1 MRSGDIF
8 GSNDKGQEM
17 LSDVMSHFK
26 LVKEF
31 RNVGYFETDHHK
43 QIVQELKMAI
53 QQGKLIAVAGIVG
66 CGKTTTLKKIR
77 DTLVKEGEII
87 VAKSLSVEKA
97 RVTLSTLMMALFYDL
112 STEKDFKI
120 PTQSEKRER
129 KLQELI
135 TKRKKPVALFIDE
148 AHDLHGNTLI
158 GLKRLIEMV
167 QDCGG
172 TLSVVLAGHPKLKND
187 LRRSSLE
194 EIGSRTTV
202 FDLDGIAASKRGFI
216 EWLLQKCTKS
226 ETDIHS
232 ILTEEAIDLL
242 AERLLTP
249 LQIEHHLTLA
259 LEEAYLIGETPVS
272 ENVIES
278 ILAKDID
285 DLESK
290 LTRHGYNVK
299 TLAGAVNVQP
309 KVIRSFL
316 RKKLS
321 PGQSQEIKMEMLAV
335 GIPL

>member
-1 MRSGDIF
+1 
-8 GSNDKGQEM
+8 M

-31 RNVGYFETDHHK
+31 CNVGYFETDHHK

-135 TKRKKPVALFIDE
+135 TKRKKPVALFQPIIITG
-148 AHDLHGNTLI
+148 HGNTLI

-187 LRRSSLE
+187 LRRSALE

>member
-1 MRSGDIF
+1 
-8 GSNDKGQEM
+8 M

-43 QIVQELKMAI
+43 QIFKELKMAI
-53 QQGKLIAVAGIVG
+53 QQGKLIAVSGIVG
-66 CGKTTTLKKIR
+66 SGKTTTLKQIR
-77 DTLVKEGEII
+77 NILDEEGEII

-97 RVTLSTLMMALFYDL
+97 RVTLSTLIMALFYDL
-112 STEKDFKI
+112 STEKDLKI

-135 TKRKKPVALFIDE
+135 KKRQKPVALFIDE

-187 LRRSSLE
+187 LRRSALE

-202 FDLDGIAASKRGFI
+202 FDLDGIAASKRNFI

-299 TLAGAVNVQP
+299 TLAEAVNVQP

-321 PGQSQEIKMEMLAV
+321 PGQSQEIKVEMLSV

>member
-1 MRSGDIF
+1 MNIIAR
-8 GSNDKGQEM
+8 
-17 LSDVMSHFK
+17 L
-26 LVKEF
+26 
-31 RNVGYFETDHHK
+31 GY
-43 QIVQELKMAI
+43 
-53 QQGKLIAVAGIVG
+53 
-66 CGKTTTLKKIR
+66 
-77 DTLVKEGEII
+77 
-87 VAKSLSVEKA
+87 
-97 RVTLSTLMMALFYDL
+97 Y
-112 STEKDFKI
+112 
-120 PTQSEKRER
+120 
-129 KLQELI
+129 
-135 TKRKKPVALFIDE
+135 
-148 AHDLHGNTLI
+148 

-187 LRRSSLE
+187 LRRSALE

-202 FDLDGIAASKRGFI
+202 FDLDGIAASKRNFI

-299 TLAGAVNVQP
+299 TLAEAVNVQP

-321 PGQSQEIKMEMLAV
+321 PGQSQEIKVEMLSV

>member
-1 MRSGDIF
+1 
-8 GSNDKGQEM
+8 M

-77 DTLVKEGEII
+77 DTLVKGGEII

-226 ETDIHS
+226 EADIHS

>member
-1 MRSGDIF
+1 M
-8 GSNDKGQEM
+8 
-17 LSDVMSHFK
+17 
-26 LVKEF
+26 
-31 RNVGYFETDHHK
+31 
-43 QIVQELKMAI
+43 
-53 QQGKLIAVAGIVG
+53 
-66 CGKTTTLKKIR
+66 
-77 DTLVKEGEII
+77 
-87 VAKSLSVEKA
+87 EKA
-97 RVTLSTLMMALFYDL
+97 RVTLSTLIMALFYDL
-112 STEKDFKI
+112 STEKDLKI
-120 PTQSEKRER
+120 PTQAEKKER

-135 TKRKKPVALFIDE
+135 KKRKKPVALFIDE

-187 LRRSSLE
+187 LRRSALE

-202 FDLDGIAASKRGFI
+202 FDLDGIAASKRNFI
-216 EWLLQKCTKS
+216 EWLMQKCTKS
-226 ETDIHS
+226 ETDIYS

-299 TLAGAVNVQP
+299 TLAEAVNVQP

-321 PGQSQEIKMEMLAV
+321 PGQTQEIKVEMLAV

>member
-1 MRSGDIF
+1 
-8 GSNDKGQEM
+8 M

-43 QIVQELKMAI
+43 QIFQELKMAI
-53 QQGKLIAVAGIVG
+53 RQGKLIAVAGIVG

-77 DTLVKEGEII
+77 DTLIKEGEII

-112 STEKDFKI
+112 STEKDVKI

-135 TKRKKPVALFIDE
+135 MKRKKPVALFIDE

-172 TLSVVLAGHPKLKND
+172 ILSVVLAGHPKLKND

-194 EIGSRTTV
+194 EIGSRTTI
-202 FDLDGIAASKRGFI
+202 FNLDGIAASKREFI
-216 EWLLQKCTKS
+216 EWLLRECSKAG
-226 ETDIHS
+226 TDIHA
-232 ILTEEAIDLL
+232 ILTEEAVDLL

-259 LEEAYLIGETPVS
+259 LEEGYLIGETPVPA
-272 ENVIES
+272 NVVES

-285 DLESK
+285 GLEQK
-290 LTRHGYNVK
+290 LTRQGYNVK
-299 TLAGAVNVQP
+299 ALAATVNVQP

-316 RKKLS
+316 NGKLS
-321 PGQSQEIKMEMLAV
+321 PGQTQEIQVEMLAA

>member
-1 MRSGDIF
+1 MKSGDIF
-8 GSNDKGQEM
+8 GNNDKGQEM

-66 CGKTTTLKKIR
+66 CGKTTTLNKIR

-216 EWLLQKCTKS
+216 EWLLRKCTKS
-226 ETDIHS
+226 GTDIHS
-232 ILTEEAIDLL
+232 ILTEEAVDLL

-259 LEEAYLIGETPVS
+259 LEEGYLIGETPVPA
-272 ENVIES
+272 NVVES

-285 DLESK
+285 GLEQK

-299 TLAGAVNVQP
+299 TLAATVNVQP

-316 RKKLS
+316 RRKLS
-321 PGQSQEIKMEMLAV
+321 PGQTQEIQVEMLAA

>member
-1 MRSGDIF
+1 
-8 GSNDKGQEM
+8 
-17 LSDVMSHFK
+17 
-26 LVKEF
+26 VKEF

-43 QIVQELKMAI
+43 QIFKELKMAI
-53 QQGKLIAVAGIVG
+53 HQGKLIAVAGIVG
-66 CGKTTTLKKIR
+66 SGKTTTLKKIR
-77 DTLVKEGEII
+77 DTLAEENEII

-97 RVTLSTLMMALFYDL
+97 RVTLSTLIMALFYDL
-112 STEKDFKI
+112 STEKDLKI
-120 PTQSEKRER
+120 PTQAEKKER

-135 TKRKKPVALFIDE
+135 KKRKKPVALFIDE

-187 LRRSSLE
+187 LRRSALE

-202 FDLDGIAASKRGFI
+202 FDLDGIAASKRDFI
-216 EWLLQKCTKS
+216 EWLLHKCTKT
-226 ETDIHS
+226 ETDIYS

-299 TLAGAVNVQP
+299 TLAEAVNVQP

-316 RKKLS
+316 HKKLS

>member
-1 MRSGDIF
+1 
-8 GSNDKGQEM
+8 M

-43 QIVQELKMAI
+43 QIFKELKMAI
-53 QQGKLIAVAGIVG
+53 QQGKLIAVSGIVG
-66 CGKTTTLKKIR
+66 SGKTTTLKQIR
-77 DTLVKEGEII
+77 NILDEEGEII

-97 RVTLSTLMMALFYDL
+97 RVTLSTLIMALFYDL
-112 STEKDFKI
+112 STEKDLKI

-135 TKRKKPVALFIDE
+135 KKRKKPVALFIDE
-148 AHDLHGNTLI
+148 AHDLHGKTLI

-202 FDLDGIAASKRGFI
+202 FGLDGIAASKRDFI
-216 EWLLQKCTKS
+216 EWLIQKCTKS
-226 ETDIHS
+226 ETDIYS

-242 AERLLTP
+242 AERLHTP

-259 LEEAYLIGETPVS
+259 LEEAYLIGETPVT

-278 ILAKDID
+278 ILAKDIEG
-285 DLESK
+285 LEPR
-290 LTRHGYNVK
+290 LTRRGYNVK
-299 TLAGAVNVQP
+299 TLAEAINAQP
-309 KVIRSFL
+309 KIVRSFL
-316 RKKLS
+316 RGKLS
-321 PGQSQEIKMEMLAV
+321 PVQTQEIQVEMLAA

>member
-1 MRSGDIF
+1 
-8 GSNDKGQEM
+8 M

-43 QIVQELKMAI
+43 QIFQELKMAI
-53 QQGKLIAVAGIVG
+53 RQGKLIAVAGIVG

-77 DTLVKEGEII
+77 DTLIKEGEII

-112 STEKDFKI
+112 STEKDVKI

-135 TKRKKPVALFIDE
+135 MKRKKPVALFIDE

-172 TLSVVLAGHPKLKND
+172 ILSVVLAGHPKLKND

-202 FDLDGIAASKRGFI
+202 FNLDGIAASKREFI
-216 EWLLQKCTKS
+216 EWLLRECSKAG
-226 ETDIHS
+226 TDIHA
-232 ILTEEAIDLL
+232 ILTEEAVDLL

-259 LEEAYLIGETPVS
+259 LEEGYLIGETPVPV
-272 ENVIES
+272 NVVES

-285 DLESK
+285 GLEQK
-290 LTRHGYNVK
+290 LTRQGYNVK
-299 TLAGAVNVQP
+299 ALAATVNVQP

-316 RKKLS
+316 NGKLS
-321 PGQSQEIKMEMLAV
+321 PGQTQEIQVEMLAA

>member
-1 MRSGDIF
+1 MKSGDIF

-66 CGKTTTLKKIR
+66 CGKTTTLNKIR

-216 EWLLQKCTKS
+216 EWLLHKCTKS
-226 ETDIHS
+226 GTDIHS
-232 ILTEEAIDLL
+232 ILTEEAVDLL

-259 LEEAYLIGETPVS
+259 LEEGYLIGETPVPA
-272 ENVIES
+272 NVVES

-285 DLESK
+285 GLEQK

-299 TLAGAVNVQP
+299 TLAATVNVQP

-316 RKKLS
+316 RGKLS
-321 PGQSQEIKMEMLAV
+321 PGQTQEIQVEMLAA